1 MSNYSS
7 NSISY
12 ADSSNEVLS
21 NTYKFL
27 SYTLGFSGVCAL
39 LGMFF
44 NISLIT
50 SGMSTFVFFIG
61 YFALLYFIEKNKNNS
76 MGVYLTFAFTGVMG
90 LTLSPLLNA
99 YMNAGQGGIIATSLL
114 GTGGVFYAT
123 SLIGKST
130 RKDLSSYAKLVF
142 PVMIMG
148 FVAGLVNA
156 FVFGSSMFAIA
167 ISSLFLV
174 CSSFVIAWQTQQII
188 NGGERNYISAT
199 VTLYVSIYNIFTSLL
214 HILGAASRE

>member
-1 MSNYSS
+1 
-7 NSISY
+7 
-12 ADSSNEVLS
+12 
-21 NTYKFL
+21 
-27 SYTLGFSGVCAL
+27 
-39 LGMFF
+39 
-44 NISLIT
+44 
-50 SGMSTFVFFIG
+50 
-61 YFALLYFIEKNKNNS
+61 
-76 MGVYLTFAFTGVMG
+76 TGVMG

-130 RKDLSSYAKLVF
+130 SKDLSSYAKLVF

-148 FVAGLVNA
+148 FVAGLINA

-199 VTLYVSIYNIFTSLL
+199 VTLYISIYNIFTSLL